1 MFSELMPLIQNRPL
15 TLTIAAI
22 DEKQIRVNVVPGKTE
37 KDKAANKQI
46 GYSHTKEVA
55 PIPDSSIAALTT
67 PLSLTGTPDEIDAQL
82 AKTLTEFT
90 VLHVG
95 LQNSFD
101 TAADAIK
108 KAVKDIDE
116 RERLK
121 KEQDKAKNKKPEA
134 AKSDEKKN
142 AGAKE
147 ESLPSLF
154 TAPSSTPAAV
164 STNDAP
170 QQTAHKTRM

>member
-1 MFSELMPLIQNRPL
+1 MFRELMPLIQHRPL
-15 TLTIAAI
+15 TLTVAAV
-22 DEKQIRVNVVPGKTE
+22 DDKQIRVNIVPKATE
-37 KDKAANKQI
+37 KDKDANKQI

-55 PIPDSSIAALTT
+55 PIPESSIAALTT

-90 VLHVG
+90 SLHVG

-108 KAVKDIDE
+108 KAVKDIDD

-121 KEQDKAKNKKPEA
+121 KEQDKAARNKKPEA
-134 AKSDEKKN
+134 AKSDGKRTVTD
-142 AGAKE
+142 

-164 STNDAP
+164 SVNDAP
-170 QQTAHKTRM
+170 QQSSE

>member
-1 MFSELMPLIQNRPL
+1 MFSELMPLIQHRQL
-15 TLTIAAI
+15 TLTVAAV
-22 DEKQIRVNVVPGKTE
+22 DEKQIRVNVIPGKTE

-55 PIPDSSIAALTT
+55 PIPESSIAALTT
-67 PLSLTGTPDEIDAQL
+67 PLSLTGTPDEIDEQL

-90 VLHVG
+90 AVHVG

-121 KEQDKAKNKKPEA
+121 KEQEKAAKSKKPEGG
-134 AKSDEKKN
+134 KTDEKKTT
-142 AGAKE
+142 KE

-154 TAPSSTPAAV
+154 TAPSTPNAV
-164 STNDAP
+164 SANDAP
-170 QQTAHKTRM
+170 QQQSGA